1 MLKVRDIMTEDPITL
16 GPDLTLREAAERLTG
31 PHISG
36 APVVSGDMVLGVLSL
51 SDIVEFIA
59 NTPAMPADEGAQDI
73 EGDDDGMEAI
83 AAFYSDA
90 VAGDMADIV
99 ERMRTAD
106 RREWDVLSEHTVT
119 EAMTHVV
126 FSLPPD
132 ADVETA
138 ADYMRRAEIH
148 RLLVLDAG
156 RMVGIVTAL
165 DIAKA
170 VADHRLTRRTYVFAP
185 HAAYTGRG
193 HGTVAE
199 FRE

>member
-1 MLKVRDIMTEDPITL
+1 MLKVREIMTEYPITL
-16 GPDLTLREAAERLTG
+16 GPDLTLREAAERLAG

-36 APVVSGDMVLGVLSL
+36 APVVSGDTVLGVLSM

-59 NTPAMPADEGAQDI
+59 NTPGLPADEAAHDI
-73 EGDDDGMEAI
+73 EGDDDGLEAI

-90 VAGDMADIV
+90 VAGDVADIV
-99 ERMRTAD
+99 ERMRNVD
-106 RREWDVLSEHTVT
+106 RREWDVLSEHTVN

-156 RMVGIVTAL
+156 RLVGIVSAL
-165 DIAKA
+165 DIATA

-185 HAAYTGRG
+185 RFAYTAPGRM
-193 HGTVAE
+193 
-199 FRE
+199 